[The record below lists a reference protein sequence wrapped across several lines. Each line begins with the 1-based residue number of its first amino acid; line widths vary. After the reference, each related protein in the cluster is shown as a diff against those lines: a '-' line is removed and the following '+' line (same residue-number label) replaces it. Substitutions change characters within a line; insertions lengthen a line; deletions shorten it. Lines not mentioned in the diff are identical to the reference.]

1 MSNRRAFCAEG
12 AAEVD
17 FKTGTAKAKAPDA
30 TGTVDISVIIPAYNA
45 AKTIARC
52 LDSVLQQ
59 QPRIEIIVIDDCS
72 TDDTF
77 ETCRE
82 HQANFDNIRIV
93 RNETNIGQGL
103 SRNKG
108 IELAKG
114 EYLAFVDSDDV
125 ISRYMYEDLLS
136 MARRG
141 GYDLSG
147 CQLKVVSK
155 FMVSKA
161 DKVKRLEKAQWY
173 RSNQIRE
180 ILIPSIVGTQFKVD
194 QERRLP
200 WSPCTYLYSRD
211 LVVGNNIVF
220 ESEREIYSEDFFF
233 NIDILLHSNNV
244 AFTESEYYFLTKI
257 WARLWYWYLLRES
270 CFDCKY
276 HSLKRP
282 GNITIGDYWGI
293 EKVISEF
300 KDDWGVSCLLVNDER
315 GLALLDKAKDSFEL
329 RKTLVEEVA
338 NEEQPMLYKQ
348 PEKNGRK
355 SFFLGGGSIA
365 RQGLKKLAKK

>member
-180 ILIPSIVGTQFKVD
+180 ILIPRIVGTQFKVD

-329 RKTLVEEVA
+329 RKTLVEEVV

-348 PEKNGRK
+348 PEKIGRK
-355 SFFLGGGSIA
+355 SFFGGGVS
-365 RQGLKKLAKK
+365 QGRV